1 MKGSLDPTPVREGVK
16 ALGVALRA
24 EQLDGCRNAA
34 HDGGL
39 DAFLFEWA
47 SQYPAAAQHADVTR
61 LLSGLRGYYSWDHD
75 QRDSQLGNAIVALRQ
90 LYVALGQAPVNPPV
104 VALAEPAPKTKKK
117 PTATTATTTSTPKA
131 KVTADTAN
139 SNAPITLDSALEA
152 LPGVGKVNA
161 AYATA
166 QALREHAPQQV
177 INFGSAGR
185 VAPCPPGCRDWSR
198 ARPNGRRT
206 G

>member
-61 LLSGLRGYYSWDHD
+61 LLSSLRGYYSWDHD
-75 QRDSQLGNAIVALRQ
+75 QRDSQLGTAIAALRQ
-90 LYVALGQAPVNPPV
+90 LYVALGQASVDEPIVTP
-104 VALAEPAPKTKKK
+104 AEPAPKPAKKK
-117 PTATTATTTSTPKA
+117 PTATTVPTPSSPKT
-131 KVTADTAN
+131 KVTADKAI
-139 SNAPITLDSALEA
+139 SNAPITLDSALETTLQIA
-152 LPGVGKVNA
+152 YITAIEA
-161 AYATA
+161 ADVATDLATVYAA
-166 QALREHAPQQV
+166 DL
-177 INFGSAGR
+177 SAY
-185 VAPCPPGCRDWSR
+185 VA
-198 ARPNGRRT
+198 AF
-206 G
+206 